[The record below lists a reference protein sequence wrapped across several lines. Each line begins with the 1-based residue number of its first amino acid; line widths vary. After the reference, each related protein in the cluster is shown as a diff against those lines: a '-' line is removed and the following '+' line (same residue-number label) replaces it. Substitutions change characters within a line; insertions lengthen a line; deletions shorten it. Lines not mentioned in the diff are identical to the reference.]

1 MSERSEI
8 DRMQRELGDEQSKL
22 DALRSQHA
30 TSQESGSNLG
40 RNVCFLGC
48 GDEKT
53 CFCWSN
59 LEAGLVRRSRSKPDG
74 GQSQSV
80 CDNYPVSAVSDAA
93 AVLAKPVTRCPSL
106 GYIQAH
112 KLGFFLVLSKRIVG
126 CPRGP

>member
-93 AVLAKPVTRCPSL
+93 AGPSKTLRPLPLFARFFSGAYACGAAKAGACDAPL
-106 GYIQAH
+106 
-112 KLGFFLVLSKRIVG
+112 LF
-126 CPRGP
+126 